1 MGFRIDLPLGI
12 QSPCQ
17 LMIGMYNHLQ
27 KTRYLASMKPFS
39 VSVIG
44 SLGYKQWYLFWLISA
59 PKVDKPWVFSPKK
72 SAHGDIAW
80 NSMASFGKSG
90 DFSNHHG
97 DGAQKPYEI
106 IGYSPTLGIRC
117 GLNAHEGYQFGGNGG
132 ILGGTDGDP

>member
-72 SAHGDIAW
+72 KKPMEIPWRYCMEFD
-80 NSMASFGKSG
+80 ASFGQIRR
-90 DFSNHHG
+90 FLNHLGMVLKNPINNRIFTNSMDPRIHG
-97 DGAQKPYEI
+97 SAA
-106 IGYSPTLGIRC
+106 
-117 GLNAHEGYQFGGNGG
+117 LNAHEGYQFGGFFVS
-132 ILGGTDGDP
+132 